1 MPSSNPANAQ
11 IAEVAETRRLTQCC
25 VRLFQYVL
33 HIVAIRVI
41 VFDMAASSRKSAA
54 AILKDALRA
63 ESHESLAEHRETIEV
78 LRGKDYSWRDIAQFL
93 VERGVE
99 TDHTKIFR
107 FMKQR
112 GRIAMSPKVLVVPS
126 AEKYVTALESIKDK
140 IGDHQMEMLR
150 YHFNAH
156 NRTATFGDLGRH
168 VGYKNEDG
176 ANLHYGKLGALLGET
191 VGMEFDRFEDGTPF
205 LSSAIGSGSHFAQ
218 TDTGHFQ
225 LIMHHELAKAL
236 DQLGWFQS
244 EN

>member
-1 MPSSNPANAQ
+1 VSSSIALIWMPSSNPANAQ

-112 GRIAMSPKVLVVPS
+112 GRIAMSPKVLVVP
-126 AEKYVTALESIKDK
+126 
-140 IGDHQMEMLR
+140 
-150 YHFNAH
+150 
-156 NRTATFGDLGRH
+156 
-168 VGYKNEDG
+168 
-176 ANLHYGKLGALLGET
+176 
-191 VGMEFDRFEDGTPF
+191 
-205 LSSAIGSGSHFAQ
+205 
-218 TDTGHFQ
+218 
-225 LIMHHELAKAL
+225 
-236 DQLGWFQS
+236 
-244 EN
+244 